1 MQTIRFGTPIGP
13 LCLQQDISSHMQYTP
28 REVNKCLGIVSDG
41 VAGLETT
48 ACRLLELH
56 PRYMNDHHRIVFEIR
71 LFRSDLRL
79 YRRDGDELVWAEEG
93 ERPVLFF
100 PGRYGS
106 YSLRDCF
113 AEQEFVSGP
122 QYLRDEDG

>member
-13 LCLQQDISSHMQYTP
+13 LCLQYQD
-28 REVNKCLGIVSDG
+28 KCLGIVSDG

-56 PRYMNDHHRIVFEIR
+56 PRYKYDHNRIVFEIR

-79 YRRDGDELVWAEEG
+79 HKRDGDELVWAEEG

-100 PGRYGS
+100 PAGC
-106 YSLRDCF
+106 YSSCFLRGWSDS
-113 AEQEFVSGP
+113 EQEFVSGP
-122 QYLRDEDG
+122 QYLRGEDG